1 MMIFLLTLQD
11 KLEKQFILRHSRTAF
26 ELLDVDGSTKIS
38 TEEFVNF
45 GFLFNFDNG
54 AARQI
59 FKEFDVSGDQ
69 VR

>member
-1 MMIFLLTLQD
+1 MMFLLALQD

-69 VR
+69 VW